1 MMGKTGAADGEK
13 RPKCP
18 NCGKRMTKGARTAG
32 GRIRWQCRIWAG
44 EKTSGRYCYSTTDA
58 SAKPEARQRN
68 GRWYDATGERTFRR
82 PLDGAHTY
90 IITAAQNATPIHETF
105 WACLKVAAK
114 HRGAEIL
121 ICPLRY
127 KNPTSHWTASQANA
141 DTWASEIQ
149 PYLWNV
155 RKRLN
160 ENLVLLGDI
169 KVQPTAVE
177 PLTGFDAISGSSSAI
192 LGHTKMQ
199 MKSVATPSN
208 KMAKILTTT
217 GACTVENYTDSRAG
231 AQGKFHH
238 SLSALIVEVKGRK
251 FFIRQLH
258 YDRKTESVTDLDTR
272 YYAGRVTK
280 APRPLALVMGDS
292 HVDAID
298 PQVES
303 ATFGPDGI
311 VPTLK
316 PRHLVWHDTLD
327 SYAVNPHH
335 NGNPFNAIAKMQAGR
350 SSIEDEVRRACEFV
364 RKRTTGDTISVIV
377 PSNHDDMLARWIV
390 AHDWRTNP
398 VNASFYLR
406 AALEMVKET
415 RMTEIGTEYP
425 SPFPMIFPS
434 MVESMEGI
442 RLLKPDES
450 FTLGGIELSMHGD
463 RGPGGARGS
472 IRNLRRIGIKSI
484 IGHSHCPGIEEG
496 TVQVG
501 TSTNLRLEYTVGSPS
516 AWLNAHCILHDDSKR
531 QLIVI
536 VGGKWRA

>member
-1 MMGKTGAADGEK
+1 MSDK
-13 RPKCP
+13 RPECP
-18 NCGKRMTKGARTAG
+18 KCGKVMIKGSKTST
-32 GRIRWQCRIWAG
+32 GRIRWTCRDQTVKG
-44 EKTSGRYCYSTTDA
+44 KGNYCYSTTDP
-58 SAKPEARQRN
+58 SRKPEARQRS
-68 GRWYDATGERTFRR
+68 GKRFDAPEGDRTFRR
-82 PLDGAHTY
+82 KLREDAKVY
-90 IITAAQNATPIHETF
+90 IITAAQNATPVHEVF
-105 WACLKVAAK
+105 WECLQTAAK
-114 HRGAEIL
+114 HRGAEL
-121 ICPLRY
+121 IVVPLRY
-127 KNPTSHWTASQANA
+127 KNPTSTWTASQANEERW
-141 DTWASEIQ
+141 DVKVL

-155 RKRLN
+155 RKVLN
-160 ENLVLLGDI
+160 ENLVLLADI

-199 MKSVATPSN
+199 LKSIATPSN

-231 AQGKFHH
+231 ALGKFHH

-258 YDRKTESVTDLDTR
+258 FDRKTESFTDLDTR
-272 YYAGRVTK
+272 YYVSRVTK
-280 APRPLALVMGDS
+280 APRPEALVLGDL

-298 PQVES
+298 PSVER
-303 ATFGPDGI
+303 ATFGPGGI

-316 PRHLVWHDTLD
+316 PKHLVFHDTLD

-350 SSIEDEVRRACEFV
+350 SSIEEEVRRACIFV
-364 RKRTTGDTISVIV
+364 RERTTGDIVSVIV

-390 AHDWRTNP
+390 AHDWRQNP

-406 AALEMVKET
+406 AALEMVKGT
-415 RMTEIGTEYP
+415 RMTEIGTVYP

-434 MVESMEGI
+434 MVKSMEGI

-450 FTLGGIELSMHGD
+450 FTLAGVELSMHGD

-472 IRNLRRIGIKSI
+472 IKNLRRIGIKSI
-484 IGHSHCPGIEEG
+484 IGHSHRPGIEEG

-516 AWLNAHCILHDDSKR
+516 AWLNAHCVLHADGKR

-536 VGGKWRA
+536 LSGHWRS